1 MNKEYAIQLLE
12 MTERKVLEATDSL
25 AREAF
30 SYLMRLKSVQKDN
43 DLINR
48 IYSAKYETR
57 HK

>member
-30 SYLMRLKSVQKDN
+30 SYLMRLKSVQKDD
-43 DLINR
+43 DLMNR
-48 IYSAKYETR
+48 IYSAKYKTR